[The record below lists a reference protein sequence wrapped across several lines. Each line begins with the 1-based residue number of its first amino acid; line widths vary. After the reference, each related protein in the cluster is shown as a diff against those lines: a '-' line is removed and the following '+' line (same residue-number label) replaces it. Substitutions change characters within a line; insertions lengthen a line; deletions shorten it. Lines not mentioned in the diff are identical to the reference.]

1 MVGVPNTTPVF
12 QGRQDEGFVTF
23 FFDTTGA
30 ASKIA
35 FEEGKGRACLIAH
48 CFAVCVPVEFAVY
61 VDAKVFG

>member
-1 MVGVPNTTPVF
+1 MTL
-12 QGRQDEGFVTF
+12 

-35 FEEGKGRACLIAH
+35 FEEGKGGASFIAH
-48 CFAVCVPVEFAVY
+48 CFAVRGPVEFAVY